1 MNLKEILKNHYV
13 LTDGAMGTY
22 YNLKYPAANQAAE
35 LANITRPREII
46 DIHKEYLMAGARILR
61 TNSFASNV
69 QVLCGKP
76 LRTFTNWDEPLKQ
89 VHDNVCA
96 AFKNAKAAAAECHV
110 EAWIAG
116 DIGPVPEQGAS
127 DDEELTAQYETMADA
142 LITSGAEMILFETFA
157 DFRHIL
163 PTIKYIKAQANPVIM
178 TSFCLNKFG
187 YTKTGLSASGILKTA
202 ANSGLIDIVGFN
214 CGIGSA
220 HMENIL
226 KHVDLGDML
235 VSVVPNSGYPDLI
248 SDRQMY
254 QENISYFCEHMKNIA
269 GLGVNILGGCCGTTP
284 EYIRMMDSMIYELKP
299 ENDILALRTH
309 VSADSEDGH
318 ICMDKNDLLNKLNAG
333 EKVLVV
339 ELDPPYNGNDEKII
353 QASAMLKQVGADMIT
368 FSDSPMGKMRTDSIL
383 SAVRVHNQ
391 LDLPV
396 MPHIA
401 CRDKNVIAMGAS
413 MMGAHMNGIR
423 NALIVTGDPVPAG
436 DKNVV
441 TSVYDFNSIRLMD
454 YVTKLNQEHFADDP
468 IIFGGA
474 LNYGRTNIDKEI
486 ERMHKKCDAGASYFL
501 TQPIYSD
508 EDIDRIRYIKTKIDT
523 KILCGIMPLVSYRNA
538 RFIQNEIYGIHVPEE
553 IVNRYQPEMS
563 RDEAQQ
569 VGVSIAVELM
579 AKLADV
585 ADGYY
590 FMVPF
595 NRADMICQIIEKGGL
610 AHVQ

>member
-1 MNLKEILKNHYV
+1 MNLKELLKNHYV

-96 AFKNAKAAAAECHV
+96 AFQNAKSAAAECHV

-142 LITSGAEMILFETFA
+142 LIASGAEMILFETFA

-187 YTKTGLSASGILKTA
+187 YTKTGLSAAGILKTA

-254 QENISYFCEHMKNIA
+254 QEKYCRSWCQYFRW
-269 GLGVNILGGCCGTTP
+269 L
-284 EYIRMMDSMIYELKP
+284 
-299 ENDILALRTH
+299 LRH
-309 VSADSEDGH
+309 
-318 ICMDKNDLLNKLNAG
+318 NAG
-333 EKVLVV
+333 IYPH
-339 ELDPPYNGNDEKII
+339 DG
-353 QASAMLKQVGADMIT
+353 Q
-368 FSDSPMGKMRTDSIL
+368 
-383 SAVRVHNQ
+383 H
-391 LDLPV
+391 DL
-396 MPHIA
+396 
-401 CRDKNVIAMGAS
+401 
-413 MMGAHMNGIR
+413 
-423 NALIVTGDPVPAG
+423 
-436 DKNVV
+436 
-441 TSVYDFNSIRLMD
+441 
-454 YVTKLNQEHFADDP
+454 
-468 IIFGGA
+468 
-474 LNYGRTNIDKEI
+474 
-486 ERMHKKCDAGASYFL
+486 
-501 TQPIYSD
+501 
-508 EDIDRIRYIKTKIDT
+508 
-523 KILCGIMPLVSYRNA
+523 
-538 RFIQNEIYGIHVPEE
+538 
-553 IVNRYQPEMS
+553 
-563 RDEAQQ
+563 
-569 VGVSIAVELM
+569 
-579 AKLADV
+579 
-585 ADGYY
+585 
-590 FMVPF
+590 
-595 NRADMICQIIEKGGL
+595 
-610 AHVQ
+610 